1 MPQAQVRSLPPLLT
15 RKEMVHIIGI
25 IGEDVTL
32 MDVIA
37 AVKGEPDDRAV
48 EVFINSPGGYVD
60 EGLRI
65 YNYLRGLR
73 HGCNTTCEGE
83 CASMGSII
91 FMAGRERRAGCDIMI
106 HNPFIT
112 ELRLSNAT
120 ADDIQIEAER
130 LRELQDTL
138 AEVYIKTAKLDR
150 NAIQP
155 LMDDETWIDPAKA
168 VQMGIATSIYTPLV
182 KVKKMQGRGKTGPIA
197 LAFGKE
203 ETLNTDI
210 MKATEKI
217 LALAKRF
224 MAGGVKA
231 LTLKAADGT
240 DVYVEREEG
249 EIEVG
254 DTASPDGEFQL
265 EDGRFL
271 VIKDGRIEEIRTS
284 TSETEL
290 NDLRREL
297 ELARATIAQ
306 QAAFIERYQSVI
318 DEYEAK
324 KGQSS
329 GGFQAQGRGF
339 QKETP
344 KTDDEKS
351 HEYAMKLLE
360 ERRKAREQ
368 RGK

>member
-1 MPQAQVRSLPPLLT
+1 MPQAPVRVRPPLHKNDKKMIRIT
-15 RKEMVHIIGI
+15 GI

-32 MDVIA
+32 LDVIA
-37 AVKGEPDDRAV
+37 AVKKEPEGRPV
-48 EVFINSPGGYVD
+48 EVYVNSPGGYVD

-91 FMAGRERRAGCDIMI
+91 FMAGKERRAGCEIMI

-120 ADDIQIEAER
+120 ADDIQVEAER

-168 VQMGIATSIYTPLV
+168 VQMGIATSIYTPLR
-182 KVKKMQGRGKTGPIA
+182 KMQGCGKSGPIA

-203 ETLNTDI
+203 ESQNTDI

-290 NDLRREL
+290 NDLQREL

-306 QAAFIERYQSVI
+306 QAAFIERYRSVI
-318 DEYEAK
+318 DDYEAK

-339 QKETP
+339 QRETP
-344 KTDDEKS
+344 KTDAEKS
-351 HEYAMKLLE
+351 HEYAQKLLE
-360 ERRKAREQ
+360 ERRKAREE
-368 RGK
+368 RKGK